1 MSCTSRAIRAR
12 SAVTAVVTP
21 RTGAAPVGRTAPTGA
36 LAVGHGTS
44 PSVPDPLAGT
54 PARMRTL
61 LRTQSADAE
70 LMSLTRTP
78 EARGERS
85 RGSALPNPIHAYD
98 TGFIACDAETDFRR
112 ARRRHTSSGLLGRL
126 SYRRRGDTLPRMT
139 SAPWGPRVGSACTR
153 STSTRSSAASRTART
168 STVSSAPADPSR
180 RAVDNG
186 SAGRRAPPQRIP
198 PLTVYPRGRTAFRP
212 RRTPP
217 RLRGWRAGRLGD
229 RRVRDRVTDLGA
241 DATGILRDGRSPI
254 PGPTQRSP
262 LSGNRRVPRTAR

>member
-1 MSCTSRAIRAR
+1 
-12 SAVTAVVTP
+12 
-21 RTGAAPVGRTAPTGA
+21 
-36 LAVGHGTS
+36 
-44 PSVPDPLAGT
+44 
-54 PARMRTL
+54 
-61 LRTQSADAE
+61 
-70 LMSLTRTP
+70 MSLTRTP

-168 STVSSAPADPSR
+168 STVSSAPADPST

-241 DATGILRDGRSPI
+241 TPPGFSQKRAIAESGTYQAITAVGQPSRSPNSALTRQAA
-254 PGPTQRSP
+254 PDVEGPRHRERHFDLPRRRSACSVISP
-262 LSGNRRVPRTAR
+262 SWPRATVARREGLPRGTSPIEPWSQPAWLM

>member
-1 MSCTSRAIRAR
+1 
-12 SAVTAVVTP
+12 
-21 RTGAAPVGRTAPTGA
+21 
-36 LAVGHGTS
+36 
-44 PSVPDPLAGT
+44 
-54 PARMRTL
+54 
-61 LRTQSADAE
+61 
-70 LMSLTRTP
+70 MSLTRTP

-126 SYRRRGDTLPRMT
+126 SYRPRGDTLPRMT

-186 SAGRRAPPQRIP
+186 SAGRRAPPQRSRRSP
-198 PLTVYPRGRTAFRP
+198 STPVDGRHFVHDGH
-212 RRTPP
+212 
-217 RLRGWRAGRLGD
+217 LRVSVAGALGRLGD
-229 RRVRDRVTDLGA
+229 RRVRDRATDLGA
-241 DATGILRDGRSPI
+241 VNAPGILTEAGDRRIRDLPSDHRCQATVAFREQRADKTSSP
-254 PGPTQRSP
+254 
-262 LSGNRRVPRTAR
+262 RRRGTSAS